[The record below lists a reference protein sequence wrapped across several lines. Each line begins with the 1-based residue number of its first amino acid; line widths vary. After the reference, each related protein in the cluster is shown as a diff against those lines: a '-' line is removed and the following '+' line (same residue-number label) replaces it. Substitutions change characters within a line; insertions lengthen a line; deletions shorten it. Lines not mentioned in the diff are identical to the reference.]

1 MHMFISLDLETTGF
15 DPTNDKIVEFG
26 AIKFDL
32 KGHKET
38 LKFFINPGVP
48 VPQITTHITGITD
61 TDVKDAA
68 SIADKKDEIL
78 AFIGDLP
85 LVGHNISFDTSF
97 LKHYG
102 IAKNNPEF
110 DTLQFAGILFPS
122 LPSYSLEIL
131 SHHLNLTHKEKHRAL
146 DDAIAAMEL
155 FLKLSD
161 LFRALDPALV
171 EQIHQLVQRSGWP
184 LKDFLL
190 TLKPDKPTSTP
201 IIEIGLPPVTE
212 TDPSTAETIL
222 SATKSS
228 LFEVH
233 PPLTPLVKNLV
244 DRAQSDTVIAVPNF
258 IFQELM
264 PQIPDT
270 VAKIDSPKN
279 YLSPHRLQTFCQK
292 SFFEEYEITA
302 LIKTLIWSRQ
312 TKTGLI
318 HEMNLFGREKSVA
331 LSVNVDPEFG
341 NLTSEHFIEAALK
354 KNPHTP
360 TLATHEYLIDENPHL
375 NKLILLDFENFTN
388 RVHYN
393 LSSYISL
400 KTTIGCL
407 DELKSVSKEITPID
421 SLLSKLTIF
430 FGLIGIIFEKYNDA
444 DFFTPKST
452 ITDGIT
458 QTKEWLDLKSLTANL
473 TTISSEIAS
482 TPETAPILKKWQRT
496 TTDLSSIFEN
506 TNLNDHLIWFE
517 KDQNQEAVIRKS
529 PVSIKEPIAKILANC
544 ETYFIVD
551 ENIDLND
558 RSRFLKKLFGLSED
572 LPLIKA
578 STTREKIAIDI
589 ATNCPDRDPENT
601 TTVLNFFE
609 KELPTIKGHAA
620 LLFSSRKQ
628 LEFFTIKLTPS
639 LAKAGITVISQL
651 TGGIGKVCEQFKQN
665 PDNSIVFLTTPSW
678 ERFPCYDLITT
689 LYLHKLPFTPPSTPY
704 IMSLGRNFE
713 NSFEGFQIP
722 RTIFNLKR
730 ILNRLPKGRAVILDS
745 RVANRDYSKKF
756 LDNLASIG
764 DLKTFQ
770 C

>member
-1 MHMFISLDLETTGF
+1 MFVSLDLETTGF
-15 DPTNDKIVEFG
+15 DPARDKIVEFG

-32 KGHKET
+32 SGHKET

-48 VPQITTHITGITD
+48 IPQITTHITGITD
-61 TDVKDAA
+61 ADVKDAS
-68 SIADKKDEIL
+68 SITDKKDEII

-85 LVGHNISFDTSF
+85 IVGHNISFDTSF

-102 IAKNNPEF
+102 IAKDNPEF

-122 LPSYSLEIL
+122 LPSYSLEVL
-131 SHHLNLTHKEKHRAL
+131 SHQLNLTHEEKHRAL

-155 FLKLSD
+155 FLKLSE
-161 LFRALDPALV
+161 LFKQLEPSLI
-171 EQIHQLVQRSGWP
+171 EQIHVLVQRSNWP

-190 TLKPDKPTSTP
+190 SLKAEKSTP
-201 IIEIGLPPVTE
+201 AQIDEIKLPLITE
-212 TDPSTAETIL
+212 TDVSTSETIL
-222 SATKSS
+222 STSKSS
-228 LFEVH
+228 LFEIH
-233 PPLTPLVKNLV
+233 PPLTPLVKALV
-244 DRAQSDTVIAVPNF
+244 DNAQSDTVIAVPNF
-258 IFQELM
+258 IFHELI
-264 PQIPDT
+264 PQISDT

-279 YLSPHRLQTFCQK
+279 YMSPHRLQTFLKK

-302 LIKTLIWSRQ
+302 LIKILIWNQ
-312 TKTGLI
+312 TTKTGLI

-331 LSVNVDPEFG
+331 LSVNVDPESG
-341 NLTSEHFIEAALK
+341 NMTSEPFIEKALK

-360 TLATHEYLIDENPHL
+360 TFATHEYLIDENPHL
-375 NKLILLDFENFTN
+375 NKLILVDFESFTN

-407 DELKSVSKEITPID
+407 DELKSVSTETATID

-452 ITDGIT
+452 ITDSIT
-458 QTKEWLDLKSLTANL
+458 QTKEWLDLKAITANL
-473 TTISSEIAS
+473 ASISSEISS
-482 TPETAPILKKWQRT
+482 TPETTPILKKWHRIT
-496 TTDLSSIFEN
+496 SDLISIFEN
-506 TNLNDHLIWFE
+506 TNLTDHLIWFE

-544 ETYFIVD
+544 QMYSIVD

-558 RSRFLKKLFGLSED
+558 HGRFIKKLFGLSED

-578 STTREKIAIDI
+578 STSRDKLAIDI
-589 ATNCPDRDPENT
+589 VANCPDRDPENT
-601 TTVLNFFE
+601 TVVLKFFE
-609 KELPTIKGHAA
+609 KELPPIKGRAV
-620 LLFSSRKQ
+620 LLFSSKKQ
-628 LEFFTIKLTPS
+628 LEFFTIKLTPI
-639 LAKAGITVISQL
+639 LASSGITVISQL
-651 TGGIGKVCEQFKQN
+651 TGGIGKVCEQFKQD

-678 ERFPCYDLITT
+678 ERFACSDLIET

-704 IMSLGRNFE
+704 IMSIGRNFE

-730 ILNRLPKGRAVILDS
+730 ILNRLPRGRAVILDS
-745 RVANRDYSKKF
+745 RVSNRDYSKKF
-756 LDNLASIG
+756 LDNLGSIG
-764 DLKTFQ
+764 DLKPIHWN
-770 C
+770 

>member
-1 MHMFISLDLETTGF
+1 MFVSLDLETTGF
-15 DPTNDKIVEFG
+15 DPQSDKIVEFG
-26 AIKFDL
+26 AVKFDL
-32 KGHKET
+32 NGQKET

-61 TDVKDAA
+61 ADVKDAA
-68 SIADKKDEIL
+68 SIADKKEEIS

-85 LVGHNISFDTSF
+85 IVGHNISFDTSF

-131 SHHLNLTHKEKHRAL
+131 SHQLKLTHEEKHRAL

-161 LFRALDPALV
+161 LFRGLEPALIA
-171 EQIHQLVQRSGWP
+171 QIHQLVQRSNWP
-184 LKDFLL
+184 IKDFLL
-190 TLKPDKPTSTP
+190 TLEAGKPTPQP
-201 IIEIGLPPVTE
+201 ITEIELPQTTE
-212 TDPSTAETIL
+212 PDTSSAETIL
-222 SATKSS
+222 STPKNS

-233 PPLTPLVKNLV
+233 PPLTPLVKALIDN
-244 DRAQSDTVIAVPNF
+244 AKNDTVIAVPNF
-258 IFQELM
+258 LFQELM

-279 YLSPHRLQTFCQK
+279 YLSLHRLQTFLQK

-302 LIKTLIWSRQ
+302 LIKILIWSRQ

-318 HEMNLFGREKSVA
+318 HELNLFGREKSVA
-331 LSVNVDPEFG
+331 LSVNVDPESG
-341 NLTSEHFIEAALK
+341 NLMSEPFIESALK
-354 KNPHTP
+354 KHPNTP
-360 TLATHEYLIDENPHL
+360 TLATHEYLIDGNPHL
-375 NKLILLDFENFTN
+375 KKLILVDFESFTN

-407 DELKSVSKEITPID
+407 DELKSVSKDSSAID

-452 ITDGIT
+452 ITDGVT
-458 QTKEWLDLKSLTANL
+458 QTKEWLDLKALTANL
-473 TTISSEIAS
+473 ISISSEITS
-482 TPETAPILKKWQRT
+482 TPETAPILKKWQRIT
-496 TTDLSSIFEN
+496 SDLTSIFEN
-506 TNLNDHLIWFE
+506 TNLDDHLIWFE

-544 ETYFIVD
+544 ETYSIVD

-558 RSRFLKKLFGLSED
+558 HGRFLKKLFGLPED

-578 STTREKIAIDI
+578 STTREKLIIDI

-601 TTVLNFFE
+601 SVVLKFFE
-609 KELPTIKGHAA
+609 KELPTIKGRTA
-620 LLFSSRKQ
+620 LLFSSKKQ
-628 LEFFTIKLTPS
+628 LEFFTIRLTPV

-665 PDNSIVFLTTPSW
+665 PDNSIVLLTTPSW
-678 ERFPCYDLITT
+678 ERFPCSDMIET
-689 LYLHKLPFTPPSTPY
+689 LYLHRLPFTPPSTPY
-704 IMSLGRNFE
+704 IMSIGRNFE

-756 LDNLASIG
+756 LDNLGSIG
-764 DLKTFQ
+764 NTSPLRIS
-770 C
+770 